1 MAEALAM
8 RDALKRAKDL
18 NLRSLQIFSDFQVL
32 ISAMCEG
39 QDVNEIAGI
48 LQDIKHLA
56 TLFCPIYFTCIP
68 RLENSQ
74 ADSLARSSLG
84 RLAVVD

>member
-39 QDVNEIAGI
+39 QDVNEIA
-48 LQDIKHLA
+48 
-56 TLFCPIYFTCIP
+56 
-68 RLENSQ
+68 ENSQ